1 MIRKDF
7 EYNRYG
13 NSTYFSAKG
22 DMNVEE
28 NWYPCFGEFTKQCFE
43 FSEHDQEFC
52 ITLYKVSSDT
62 FKHKYYNNACIFNK
76 TEIAAHL
83 EEIQEVCNFSYKIL
97 QYRDRYVLKIKVKA
111 YSIYIKFILTW
122 VRLLYKW
129 PYNVLYRDALR
140 VHKLKEFSNL
150 NLISVFNL
158 VCSTNSKAQ
167 FISCEESFIYPQ
179 RFTEPLTY
187 KEIKEKIEELIK
199 TKIYWLNFIF
209 PITDNEG
216 LYILPDEDYYSY
228 SIELSSI
235 IYGNIDKKSIT
246 DPELEK
252 FYGLGDSVFVYEFP
266 SKEVFKRIPSVRDY
280 VIYGQN
286 KYWAND
292 VNFAKRLKLY
302 KENLNILNNY
312 LKNKQ

>member
-13 NSTYFSAKG
+13 NSTYFSANG
-22 DMNVEE
+22 DLNVEE
-28 NWYPCFGEFTKQCFE
+28 NWYPCFGAFTKQCFE

-129 PYNVLYRDALR
+129 PYNVLYMDALR

-216 LYILPDEDYYSY
+216 LYILPDEDYCSY
-228 SIELSSI
+228 SNELNAI
-235 IYGNIDKKSIT
+235 IYGYIDKKSIT
-246 DPELEK
+246 DPELKK
-252 FYGLGDSVFVYEFP
+252 FCGLGDSVLVHEFP
-266 SKEVFKRIPSVRDY
+266 SEEVFKRIPSARDY
-280 VIYGQN
+280 EIYGQN

-292 VNFAKRLKLY
+292 VSFAKRLKLY

-312 LKNKQ
+312 LKSKQ